1 LRNHHIR
8 LSSKFC
14 GQQPCKIF
22 LRPVALAAVAA
33 FLLSKY
39 FFFLLSLFVLI
50 LSPPFNKENAQEQS
64 WANMLRLKAD
74 HRIFF

>member
-1 LRNHHIR
+1 
-8 LSSKFC
+8 
-14 GQQPCKIF
+14 
-22 LRPVALAAVAA
+22 VALAAVAA